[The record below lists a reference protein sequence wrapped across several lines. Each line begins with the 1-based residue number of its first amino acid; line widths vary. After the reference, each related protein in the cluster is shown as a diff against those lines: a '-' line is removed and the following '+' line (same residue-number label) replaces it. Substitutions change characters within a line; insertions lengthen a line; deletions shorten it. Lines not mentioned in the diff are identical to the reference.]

1 MLKNLLNTEVVQVVE
16 QAKDWREAVA
26 ISCRPLIENGSI
38 EPRYVDAIYRSH
50 DTIGPYYVVGHLVLR
65 CLMRARKRELTSC
78 H

>member
-38 EPRYVDAIYRSH
+38 ERVM
-50 DTIGPYYVVGHLVLR
+50 
-65 CLMRARKRELTSC
+65 LMRSIARTTLSVRTMWLAPHCDASC
-78 H
+78 APGRGS